1 MSFKH
6 HGYLSASKRPKLPTL
21 FRLRQDLTWD
31 TVVSN
36 WKELKPTRD
45 TTGRRTYVS
54 VVLFMTN
61 KCALAESRLHTK
73 RYKPK
78 GYWNSLDNR
87 KQFFLQFAKDQGF
100 DPYNLYNWRHVT
112 KNSINTHKVSSHAH
126 TQHHPLLS
134 NIIL

>member
-1 MSFKH
+1 MC
-6 HGYLSASKRPKLPTL
+6 
-21 FRLRQDLTWD
+21 
-31 TVVSN
+31 V
-36 WKELKPTRD
+36 
-45 TTGRRTYVS
+45 
-54 VVLFMTN
+54 
-61 KCALAESRLHTK
+61 LAESRLHMPK

-87 KQFFLQFAKDQGF
+87 KQFFLQFARDQGF